1 MATGIS
7 AQSSFTENPILT
19 IAEYKNAP
27 TSIDFDNLV
36 VGGNSGAQD
45 AELARVILR
54 ASSFIGE
61 YLGQTITAQTLTETQ
76 RTRFTPSG
84 FISLH
89 PSNTPIISL
98 QSFYY
103 GADPTNLVT
112 LPDPSVSWFENEQI
126 IIPISQLSL
135 TFSSAGP
142 LSFGG
147 GGSSTYPIFTKY
159 EYTAG
164 YVNNGIAT
172 ATATATSMT
181 VQDGTGI
188 VAGGRYRIYDG
199 ASSETVTVASNYVY
213 GSTTV
218 PLTSALVYT
227 HAAGVTFGNL
237 PNTIKEACILITTAF
252 LRVRGDSSMTMNI
265 TTFPQA
271 NVGGDQRYGNDIK
284 MALEMLNLYRRIR

>member
-1 MATGIS
+1 MATGIT
-7 AQSSFTENPILT
+7 AQSSFLENPYLT

-27 TSIDFDNLV
+27 TSIDYDNLV

-54 ASSFIGE
+54 ASSFLDE
-61 YLGQTITAQTLTETQ
+61 YLNQNLVAQTYTETQ

-89 PSNTPIISL
+89 PNNSPVISL

-112 LPDPSVSWFENEQI
+112 LPDCSVSWFENQQI
-126 IIPISQLSL
+126 VIPISQLSL

-147 GGSSTYPIFTKY
+147 ASSNTYPIFTKY
-159 EYTAG
+159 QYTAG

-172 ATATATSMT
+172 ATAAATSMI

-188 VAGGRYRIYDG
+188 VAGAKYRIYDG
-199 ASSETVTVASNYVY
+199 ANSETVTVASNYTY

-218 PLTSALVYT
+218 PLTSALLYT

-237 PNTIKEACILITTAF
+237 PNAIKEAAILITTAF
-252 LRVRGDSSMTMNI
+252 LRVRGDSSMTMAI

-271 NVGGDQRYGNDIK
+271 NVGGDQRYGTDIK
-284 MALEMLNLYRRIR
+284 MALDMVSLYRRIR